1 MVELKSLLG
10 AIKNRVDI
18 AEKHMKWRLHLAFVD
33 SVTEIRLTLAQVKN
47 ENLLVCVELPLGV
60 TGSRGS
66 SVS

>member
-1 MVELKSLLG
+1 MIELKSLLE

-18 AEKHMKWRLHLAFVD
+18 AEKHVKWRLHLVFVD
-33 SVTEIRLTLAQVKN
+33 SVTEIHLILAQVKN

-66 SVS
+66 TVS